1 MSRSDS
7 DALHALI
14 GALEAPSVTADFVG
28 RALDRPPLPSTGA
41 LRYARFGLPV
51 GSLFVAFDDAVVLSQ
66 VGGHGVNFEGRIADL
81 GYEAR
86 LSDAPSALRAAVD
99 ALVEGAS
106 RFDYPVEL
114 GRLGHFQQRVLHAT
128 RAIPRGE
135 VRSYRA
141 VAAEIGAP
149 AAVRAVGTALAR
161 NPIPI
166 LIPCHRVVRSDG
178 VLGEYSG
185 GGSDVKARILRWEGI
200 EVRAHRARF
209 VVGGPPA
216 HASRAG
222 RAMRAFE
229 AF

>member
-1 MSRSDS
+1 MSRT
-7 DALHALI
+7 DADLLDDLI
-14 GALEAPSVTADFVG
+14 GALEPPSVSGDFVR
-28 RALDRPPLPSTGA
+28 RALDRPPLPSSGA
-41 LRYARFGLPV
+41 LRYARFRLPV

-66 VGGHGVNFEGRIADL
+66 VGGDSINFEGRIIDL

-86 LSDAPSALRAAVD
+86 FDDAPAALRTAVD

-106 RFDYPVEL
+106 LFDYPVDVDQL
-114 GRLGHFQQRVLHAT
+114 GAFQRRVLQAT
-128 RAIPRGE
+128 RAIPRGQ

-141 VAAEIGAP
+141 VAEEIGAP

-200 EVRAHRARF
+200 DVRAQRARF
-209 VVGGPPA
+209 VIA
-216 HASRAG
+216 
-222 RAMRAFE
+222 
-229 AF
+229 